1 MVQGLA
7 FLSKKSWHVKN
18 IANQEKVWVA
28 EQREEQEKA
37 KAQELAK
44 QIQQE
49 REQEELDK
57 IAGKSSGSRM
67 DRGID
72 WMYHG
77 HEKESEIAKQDAAKK
92 SEEYLLG
99 KEFVPDTVKGDL
111 AAAAEETQG
120 MNAVVTTASTQQSTD
135 NLEDG
140 ESKPPAWS
148 EPSVAERNEAFRMR
162 HEDPM
167 FAVTHQQVQ
176 KKQEFE
182 KKKELFE
189 RVTGKT
195 AITISKEERA
205 KLDEDRRERKRK
217 HKKRHKKEHK
227 RHKKDHKSRK
237 RDRRERRR
245 HSSDEEDDYSRGS
258 YDESFNSYE
267 EYRRHRSR
275 SPERHRRSDRH
286 HQRERSRSREKYNS
300 DEGSKGYDYRP
311 YRHHPSQED
320 SRSGRSYG
328 DLPRDSF
335 GRAIPPGRDMDR
347 HHHYEDRRRYTNDE
361 RTHRDSWHRSGS
373 FSPDRHRTRSRSP
386 PRRYRREE
394 GPARRRNYSPHRS
407 PNSSIHP
414 DESNR
419 GRHSQP
425 RRDDAVANRKA
436 PPEERMRQREK
447 ERRQEDR
454 PSVDQKT
461 PPPPEA
467 PAHSVTKQKGY
478 GLQGASNVSK
488 PLRAEDLGPDRELLR
503 KKREAK
509 EAEKKQHRERA
520 MKRAMTTEERE
531 NALRAMQ
538 EDAESR
544 FHESRSR
551 PRQSDEPAEEPKD
564 GQAAFLNDMSRQVHG
579 VSEGSMSLQE
589 RVSQNRMSNQRRHE
603 GFL

>member
-217 HKKRHKKEHK
+217 HKKRHKREHK
-227 RHKKDHKSRK
+227 RHEKDHKSRK
-237 RDRRERRR
+237 RHRP
-245 HSSDEEDDYSRGS
+245 GS
-258 YDESFNSYE
+258 
-267 EYRRHRSR
+267 
-275 SPERHRRSDRH
+275 
-286 HQRERSRSREKYNS
+286 
-300 DEGSKGYDYRP
+300 
-311 YRHHPSQED
+311 
-320 SRSGRSYG
+320 
-328 DLPRDSF
+328 
-335 GRAIPPGRDMDR
+335 
-347 HHHYEDRRRYTNDE
+347 
-361 RTHRDSWHRSGS
+361 W
-373 FSPDRHRTRSRSP
+373 
-386 PRRYRREE
+386 
-394 GPARRRNYSPHRS
+394 
-407 PNSSIHP
+407 
-414 DESNR
+414 
-419 GRHSQP
+419 
-425 RRDDAVANRKA
+425 
-436 PPEERMRQREK
+436 
-447 ERRQEDR
+447 
-454 PSVDQKT
+454 
-461 PPPPEA
+461 
-467 PAHSVTKQKGY
+467 
-478 GLQGASNVSK
+478 
-488 PLRAEDLGPDRELLR
+488 
-503 KKREAK
+503 
-509 EAEKKQHRERA
+509 
-520 MKRAMTTEERE
+520 
-531 NALRAMQ
+531 
-538 EDAESR
+538 
-544 FHESRSR
+544 
-551 PRQSDEPAEEPKD
+551 QS
-564 GQAAFLNDMSRQVHG
+564 HW
-579 VSEGSMSLQE
+579 
-589 RVSQNRMSNQRRHE
+589 
-603 GFL
+603 